1 MKTIKTTTLK
11 MRRVNE
17 NAVFL
22 IKSTNRI
29 TSHYEVVEAVKDEE
43 YGWFSNVPQ
52 KTFYEYEEAEEHFNA
67 LVSAMINAGME

>member
-11 MRRVNE
+11 MRRINE

-29 TSHYEVVEAVKDEE
+29 TSHYEVVEAIEDEE

-67 LVSAMINAGME
+67 LVSAMINADME

>member
-1 MKTIKTTTLK
+1 MKSIKISTLK

-22 IKSTNRI
+22 IKNTNRI
-29 TSHYEVVEAVKDEE
+29 TSHYEVVEAIEDEE

-67 LVSAMINAGME
+67 LVSAMINADME

>member
-1 MKTIKTTTLK
+1 MKSIKISTLK

-22 IKSTNRI
+22 IKNTNRI
-29 TSHYEVVEAVKDEE
+29 TSHYEVVEAVEDEE

-67 LVSAMINAGME
+67 LVSAMINADME

>member
-1 MKTIKTTTLK
+1 MKTIKISTLK

-22 IKSTNRI
+22 IKNTNRI
-29 TSHYEVVEAVKDEE
+29 TSHYEVVEAIEDEE

-67 LVSAMINAGME
+67 LVSAMINADME

>member
-1 MKTIKTTTLK
+1 MKTIKISTLK

-17 NAVFL
+17 NSVFL
-22 IKSTNRI
+22 IKKTNRI
-29 TSHYEVVEAVKDEE
+29 TSHYEVVEAIEDEE

-67 LVSAMINAGME
+67 LVSAMINADME

>member
-22 IKSTNRI
+22 IKCTNRI
-29 TSHYEVVEAVKDEE
+29 TSHYEVVETIEDEE

-67 LVSAMINAGME
+67 LVSAMINADME